1 MVPTA
6 NVLFYFESRVY
17 KRKLW
22 ISISIK
28 TNFVKIRAFKRC
40 SFLLDGFPLY
50 WFPTPHPQ
58 GARSLNELDEV
69 ERKNCLFLEK
79 LGVMFNRTT
88 LIKLEFQALELKAYS
103 SIDIFSLSVILYLK
117 FCDSTVYY
125 FLDR

>member
-1 MVPTA
+1 
-6 NVLFYFESRVY
+6 
-17 KRKLW
+17 
-22 ISISIK
+22 
-28 TNFVKIRAFKRC
+28 
-40 SFLLDGFPLY
+40 
-50 WFPTPHPQ
+50 
-58 GARSLNELDEV
+58 LNELDEV